1 MVHIPTPSQAC
12 LLEPPPPGALVYDG
26 GGGGGGGEH
35 LSVSQVGLLRKIN
48 EETDRLAGESLKII
62 LSPGIGLV
70 LSA

>member
-12 LLEPPPPGALVYDG
+12 LREPPPPGALVYD
-26 GGGGGGGEH
+26 GGGGGGEH

-48 EETDRLAGESLKII
+48 EETDRLAGESLKIV